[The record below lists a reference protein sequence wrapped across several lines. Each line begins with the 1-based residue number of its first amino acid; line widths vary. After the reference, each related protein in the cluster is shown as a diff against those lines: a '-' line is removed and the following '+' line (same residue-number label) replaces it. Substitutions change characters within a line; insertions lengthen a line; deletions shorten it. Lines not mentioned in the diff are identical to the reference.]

1 MTVLLV
7 STCADPL
14 SEAEFVAPLERIACD
29 AGATVESSRLGTLNS
44 VPEGVSHILL
54 AGTALQDDKYLKEIT
69 AVERLLG
76 AGRPLLAVCSGM
88 QLLANA
94 CGGEII
100 AQREIGMVAVET
112 LVENP
117 LCAGRF
123 EAFALHRHA
132 VEPGPRLEVLA
143 RSEGCAQVVRH
154 RELPAWG
161 VLFHPEVRNEQLVR
175 SFLAL

>member
-1 MTVLLV
+1 VTVLLV
-7 STCADPL
+7 STCAEPFSD
-14 SEAEFVAPLERIACD
+14 AEFVAPLERIACD
-29 AGATVESSRLGTLNS
+29 AGTAIESCRLGTLNS
-44 VPEGVSHILL
+44 VPERVSHILL
-54 AGTALQDDKYLKEIT
+54 AGTALQDDKYLKEIG
-69 AVERLLG
+69 AVKRLLETG
-76 AGRPLLAVCSGM
+76 VPLLAVCSGM
-88 QLLANA
+88 HLLAA
-94 CGGEII
+94 ASGGEII

-132 VEPGPRLEVLA
+132 VEPGPRLEMLA

>member
-1 MTVLLV
+1 MSVLLV
-7 STCADPL
+7 STCGELL
-14 SEAEFVAPLERIACD
+14 SEAEFVAPLERIVRET
-29 AGATVESSRLGTLNS
+29 GAMVETGRLGVLDG
-44 VPEGVSHILL
+44 VPQGASHILL
-54 AGTALQDDKYLKEIT
+54 AGTALQDDQYLKEID

-76 AGRPLLAVCSGM
+76 AGLPLLAVCSGM
-88 QLLANA
+88 QLLAAA

-132 VEPGPRLEVLA
+132 VEPGPWLEVLA
-143 RSEGCAQVVRH
+143 RSEGCAQMVRH

>member
-7 STCADPL
+7 STCAEPL
-14 SEAEFVAPLERIACD
+14 SEAEFVAPLERIVRD
-29 AGATVESSRLGTLNS
+29 AGTTVESCRLGTLNG

-54 AGTALQDDKYLKEIT
+54 AGTALQDDKYLKEIG
-69 AVERLLG
+69 AVERLLE
-76 AGRPLLAVCSGM
+76 AGLPLLAVCSGM
-88 QLLANA
+88 QLLAAA

-132 VEPGPRLEVLA
+132 VEPGARLEVLA

>member
-7 STCADPL
+7 STCAEPF

-29 AGATVESSRLGTLNS
+29 AGATVESSSLGTLNS

-54 AGTALQDDKYLKEIT
+54 AGTTLQDDKYLKEIG
-69 AVERLLG
+69 AVERLLETG
-76 AGRPLLAVCSGM
+76 VPLLAVCSGM
-88 QLLANA
+88 QLLAA
-94 CGGEII
+94 ASGGEII

-112 LVENP
+112 LAENP
-117 LCAGRF
+117 LCASRF

-132 VEPGPRLEVLA
+132 VEPGARLEVLA
-143 RSEGCAQVVRH
+143 RSKACAQVVRH